1 MSGFRRQ
8 FPIRDIYEKEDKK
21 MKQLKEG
28 KSISV
33 RKIRVLF
40 HDPDATDYSSEEDE
54 HVNRGAKKIVWEIPL
69 PDIHRKPSK
78 ESSQKERT
86 DRGKFRT
93 KTEAKES
100 RRTQRSSSMYKG
112 VRRRKWGKYAAEIR
126 DPFRGRRL
134 WLGTYDTAEEAA
146 FAYQRKKH
154 EFESMQSME
163 NYSSELSEEK
173 SEEKKIRSLVDDTA
187 ESEEIVAMFSHPSPS
202 SVLDLCTGSLCS
214 NGLKNAIEEFNVDQ
228 TMKHTITEKCMVVLD
243 GVEDM
248 LESIYKDEQS
258 ISNILEETRMP
269 MPIPPLHAC
278 ELDFQVL
285 EDNALICNDFDQLS
299 DDINY
304 IDDCTLYNIENSLGA
319 LDLPPMDIE
328 FDKEFSWFD
337 ETLSISC
344 M

>member
-1 MSGFRRQ
+1 MYG
-8 FPIRDIYEKEDKK
+8 KEEKK
-21 MKQLKEG
+21 MKHLKEG
-28 KSISV
+28 KSSSV

-54 HVNRGAKKIVWEIPL
+54 RVNVNQGAKKIVWEIPF

-86 DRGKFRT
+86 DRGKFKT
-93 KTEAKES
+93 KTEVKES
-100 RRTQRSSSMYKG
+100 SRSTQRSSSMYKG

-134 WLGTYDTAEEAA
+134 WLGTYNTAEEAA
-146 FAYQRKKH
+146 VAYQRKKH

-163 NYSSELSEEK
+163 NYSSELSGEK
-173 SEEKKIRSLVDDTA
+173 FEEKKIRSLVEDTVESA
-187 ESEEIVAMFSHPSPS
+187 EIMAMFSHPSPS

-214 NGLKNAIEEFNVDQ
+214 NGLKNVIEEFNVDH
-228 TMKHTITEKCMVVLD
+228 TKEHTITEKCMVVLD

-248 LESIYKDEQS
+248 LESIYKEEQS
-258 ISNILEETRMP
+258 ISNILEETPMP
-269 MPIPPLHAC
+269 MAMPIPPLDDR

-299 DDINY
+299 DDMNY
-304 IDDCTLYNIENSLGA
+304 IDNCTLYNIENSLGA

>member
-1 MSGFRRQ
+1 MPGFRRE
-8 FPIRDIYEKEDKK
+8 FPIRDMYGKEEKI
-21 MKQLKEG
+21 MKQLKKE
-28 KSISV
+28 KSNSV

-54 HVNRGAKKIVWEIPL
+54 HVNREAKKIVWEIPI
-69 PDIHRKPSK
+69 PIIK
-78 ESSQKERT
+78 SSQKEIENG
-86 DRGKFRT
+86 GKFRT
-93 KTEAKES
+93 KTEVKEMS
-100 RRTQRSSSMYKG
+100 RRTQKSSTSMFKG

-134 WLGTYDTAEEAA
+134 WLGTYNTAEEAA
-146 FAYQRKKH
+146 VAYQRKKH

-163 NYSSELSEEK
+163 TDSGGEKLEEEK
-173 SEEKKIRSLVDDTA
+173 SKSLVDDTA
-187 ESEEIVAMFSHPSPS
+187 ESEEIIALFSHPSPS
-202 SVLDLCTGSLCS
+202 SVLDVCSGSLCS
-214 NGLKNAIEEFNVDQ
+214 NGLKTVTKHFNVDQ
-228 TMKHTITEKCMVVLD
+228 TKEHCIKEECMVLLD

-248 LESIYKDEQS
+248 LQ
-258 ISNILEETRMP
+258 SNIPKEIPIPMP
-269 MPIPPLHAC
+269 MSMSTPILPLESR

-285 EDNALICNDFDQLS
+285 EDNSLICNDFDQLS
-299 DDINY
+299 DMNF
-304 IDDCTLYNIENSLGA
+304 IDDCTLYNIENGIGA

>member
-1 MSGFRRQ
+1 MYG
-8 FPIRDIYEKEDKK
+8 KEEKK

-28 KSISV
+28 KSISM

-54 HVNRGAKKIVWEIPL
+54 HVSQGAKKIVWEIPI
-69 PDIHRKPSK
+69 PDIHRKPS
-78 ESSQKERT
+78 EVSSQKERA
-86 DRGKFRT
+86 DRVKFRA
-93 KTEAKES
+93 KTEVKESS

-134 WLGTYDTAEEAA
+134 WLGTYNTAEEAA
-146 FAYQRKKH
+146 VAYQRKKH

-163 NYSSELSEEK
+163 NYSSELSGGK
-173 SEEKKIRSLVDDTA
+173 FEEKKIKSLVDDTA
-187 ESEEIVAMFSHPSPS
+187 ESEEIIAMFSHPSPS

-214 NGLKNAIEEFNVDQ
+214 NGLKNVIEEFNVDQ
-228 TMKHTITEKCMVVLD
+228 TREHTITKKSKAVLD
-243 GVEDM
+243 GVENM
-248 LESIYKDEQS
+248 LEYICNDEQH
-258 ISNILEETRMP
+258 ISNILEEAPMSSMR
-269 MPIPPLHAC
+269 MPIPPLDAR
-278 ELDFQVL
+278 EMNFQVL
-285 EDNALICNDFDQLS
+285 EDNAMICNDFDQLS
-299 DDINY
+299 NDMNY
-304 IDDCTLYNIENSLGA
+304 IDNCTLYNIENSLGA
-319 LDLPPMDIE
+319 IDLPPMDIE